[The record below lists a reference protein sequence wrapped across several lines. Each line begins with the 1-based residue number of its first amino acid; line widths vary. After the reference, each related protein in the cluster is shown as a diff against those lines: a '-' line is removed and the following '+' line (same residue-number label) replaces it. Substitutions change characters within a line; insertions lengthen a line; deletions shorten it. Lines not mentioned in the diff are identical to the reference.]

1 MHSRDCR
8 GVTLV
13 ELMIAT
19 AILSSVVLGS
29 LGAFSYITKSIRY
42 SRQKT
47 IAVNIAQERMEVLK
61 NYSYFQLIVT
71 TNSVTDGNYSP
82 AVVYDGSTYAP
93 ETISLWGNPPFRRV
107 VYVAYADMSGTSI
120 STVSYNSNDT
130 GIKQVSV
137 YVLWQ
142 DGATYKKVELKNLFS
157 NPAAAAL
164 DSQFKGK
171 VTISGSAAVLPGA
184 LVKVVGN
191 PNWKGTADSLG
202 DYSFQVSR

>member
-61 NYSYFQLIVT
+61 NYSYCYQ
-71 TNSVTDGNYSP
+71 S
-82 AVVYDGSTYAP
+82 
-93 ETISLWGNPPFRRV
+93 
-107 VYVAYADMSGTSI
+107 
-120 STVSYNSNDT
+120 
-130 GIKQVSV
+130 
-137 YVLWQ
+137 
-142 DGATYKKVELKNLFS
+142 
-157 NPAAAAL
+157 
-164 DSQFKGK
+164 
-171 VTISGSAAVLPGA
+171 
-184 LVKVVGN
+184 
-191 PNWKGTADSLG
+191 
-202 DYSFQVSR
+202 